1 MQDRGGVDDRL
12 VGESEGTLEG
22 SRRRWKD
29 NVKLVFEETCEGGGL
44 YLSGAFNQNFV
55 AIECEIFMNI

>member
-29 NVKLVFEETCEGGGL
+29 NVKLVFEETCEGVDSICLGHL
-44 YLSGAFNQNFV
+44 IKILLPLNVRFS
-55 AIECEIFMNI
+55 